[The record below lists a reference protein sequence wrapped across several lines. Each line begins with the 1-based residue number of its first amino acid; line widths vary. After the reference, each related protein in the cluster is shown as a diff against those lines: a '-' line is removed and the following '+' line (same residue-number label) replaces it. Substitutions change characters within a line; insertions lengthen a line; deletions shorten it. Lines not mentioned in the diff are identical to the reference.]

1 MVNATKAWNME
12 VSFKPPKT
20 HLSNN
25 IKCAPWRANNTV
37 QKFGPLDELP
47 PMNHLK
53 KGSMMP
59 AISSI
64 DVNVFSSIR
73 AATCSMEPLA

>member
-12 VSFKPPKT
+12 VSLN
-20 HLSNN
+20 H
-25 IKCAPWRANNTV
+25 
-37 QKFGPLDELP
+37 QKLTSPTISCVLQGERTTQFRSFGPLDELP

-73 AATCSMEPLA
+73 AATCSKEQFI